1 MAKVMV
7 AMSGGVDSSL
17 VAALLHEQGYEVVGA
32 TMLLLG
38 DSARAHGAEEAHLHI
53 PKTTL
58 DAQCVCARL
67 GIPHHTIPCQDTFRR
82 NVIDYFIQAY
92 AQGYTPNPCLAC
104 NRAMKFGFLF
114 EQARDL
120 GCDYLATGHYA
131 RVVQGTGIEP
141 LRYQERQD
149 VHVQMPRYRLMRGVD
164 RARDQSY
171 VLYMLQQEQLAHVIF
186 PLGSMTKVDVRMQ
199 AANRGLETANRLESQ
214 DICFI
219 PDKDYRRFLRENVPE
234 VCMPG
239 PIVNQYGEVLGTH
252 QGLPFYTVGQRKKL
266 GISSPYPLFV
276 LALDSEH
283 NTLVVGTE
291 DETRQEICIIED
303 ISFVSGEVPDMS
315 FACLVQ
321 VRAHARPVEAQA
333 VPLDGQHMRIVF
345 ATPQQAITPG
355 QAAVLYDGDMV
366 LGGGKI
372 ARNDSVG
379 GEGGDDG

>member
-17 VAALLHEQGYEVVGA
+17 VAALLHEQGFEVVGA
-32 TMLLLG
+32 TMLLFG
-38 DSARAHGAEEAHLHI
+38 DSGDVHTQAHGAEEANLHI
-53 PKTTL
+53 PKTAA
-58 DAQCVCARL
+58 DAHHVCARL

-104 NRAMKFGFLF
+104 NRAMKFGFLL
-114 EQARDL
+114 EQAQNL

-131 RVVQGTGIEP
+131 RVVQADTS
-141 LRYQERQD
+141 
-149 VHVQMPRYRLMRGVD
+149 YRLMRGVD

-171 VLYMLQQEQLAHVIF
+171 VLYMLQQQHLAHVIF
-186 PLGSMTKVDVRMQ
+186 PLGTLTKAEVRKQ
-199 AANRGLETANRLESQ
+199 ASNRGLETANRSESQ

-219 PDKDYRRFLRENVPE
+219 PDRDYRRFLQQNVPE
-234 VCMPG
+234 VCTPG
-239 PIVNQYGEVLGTH
+239 PIINQFGEELGTH

-276 LALDSEH
+276 LALDPEH
-283 NTLVVGTE
+283 NTLIVGTE
-291 DETRQEICIIED
+291 DETRQEACIIED
-303 ISFVSGEVPDMS
+303 IRFVSGEVPDMS
-315 FACLVQ
+315 FVCMVQ
-321 VRAHARPVEAQA
+321 VRAHAHPVEAQA
-333 VPLDGQHMRIVF
+333 VPLDEQHVRIVF

-355 QAAVLYDGDMV
+355 QAAVLYDGDIV

-372 ARNDSVG
+372 VRNDPV
-379 GEGGDDG
+379 GGDDG